1 MTLLRPSRRNLLVFM
16 AIVPAATAIG
26 GYWWT
31 LGPDAFISKILIR
44 RLPGLRVD
52 KASIALLSRDV
63 QADRIG
69 AWQETTGLVSFG
81 RKLGFK
87 GKAFAATIVGIDAV
101 AHFWLTAAQFERL
114 ERVVI
119 TLFILGSDY
128 LNDPR
133 PDVVTYSGTPDV
145 CPNPF
150 AQYD

>member
-1 MTLLRPSRRNLLVFM
+1 M
-16 AIVPAATAIG
+16 AVVPAVTAIG

-31 LGPDAFISKILIR
+31 LGPDGLISKILIR
-44 RLPGLRVD
+44 RLPGLRID
-52 KASIALLSRDV
+52 KASIAALSRDV
-63 QADRIG
+63 QANRGID
-69 AWQETTGLVSFG
+69 SFG
-81 RKLGFK
+81 RKLGYK

-101 AHFWLTAAQFERL
+101 AHFWLTAAQFEQL

-119 TLFILGSDY
+119 TLFILGSNY

-133 PDVVTYSGTPDV
+133 PEVITYSGIPDL

>member
-1 MTLLRPSRRNLLVFM
+1 M
-16 AIVPAATAIG
+16 AVVPAVTAIG

-31 LGPDAFISKILIR
+31 LGPDALIGKILIR
-44 RLPGLRVD
+44 RLPGLRID
-52 KASIALLSRDV
+52 KASIAALSRDV
-63 QADRIG
+63 QADRGIH
-69 AWQETTGLVSFG
+69 SFG
-81 RKLGFK
+81 RKLGFEV
-87 GKAFAATIVGIDAV
+87 KAFAATIVGIDAV
-101 AHFWLTAAQFERL
+101 AHFWLTAAQFEQL

-133 PDVVTYSGTPDV
+133 PDVVTYSGIPDV